1 MRSRVLARRQLLLL
15 LVLDNC
21 EHAIVPAGLSAR
33 LLPRLMLRGFWRRAG
48 SPLRVAGRPGTS

>member
-1 MRSRVLARRQLLLL
+1 MRSRVLARRQLL

-33 LLPRLMLRGFWRRAG
+33 LLPRLMLRGFWRRAVSRCG
-48 SPLRVAGRPGTS
+48 